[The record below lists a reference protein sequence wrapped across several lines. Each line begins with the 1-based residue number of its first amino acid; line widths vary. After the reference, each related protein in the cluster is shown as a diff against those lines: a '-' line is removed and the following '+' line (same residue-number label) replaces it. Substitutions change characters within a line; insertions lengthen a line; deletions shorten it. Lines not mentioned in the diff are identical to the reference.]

1 MEVEKYVMLD
11 PIIIQTIIQ
20 GGAVGL
26 MLVSIVLGY
35 KIARLAINKGFD
47 FVSNHLAHNTEA
59 IKEGNKEVVLEIR
72 RLSDKLDK

>member
-1 MEVEKYVMLD
+1 MLD

>member
-1 MEVEKYVMLD
+1 MFDVSLELV
-11 PIIIQTIIQ
+11 QAIIQ